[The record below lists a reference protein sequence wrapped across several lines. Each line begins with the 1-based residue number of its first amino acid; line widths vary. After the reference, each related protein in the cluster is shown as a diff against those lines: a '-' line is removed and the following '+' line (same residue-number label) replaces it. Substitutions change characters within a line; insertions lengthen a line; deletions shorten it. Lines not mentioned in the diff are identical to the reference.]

1 MPANNQLVAAI
12 ILLAFAGMQFTIL
25 GLLGEYLVRAY
36 HAAQNLP
43 LYIVEE
49 EIGGSF
55 RKESSA

>member
-1 MPANNQLVAAI
+1 
-12 ILLAFAGMQFTIL
+12 
-25 GLLGEYLVRAY
+25 LLGEYLVRAY

-49 EIGGSF
+49 DIGGSF